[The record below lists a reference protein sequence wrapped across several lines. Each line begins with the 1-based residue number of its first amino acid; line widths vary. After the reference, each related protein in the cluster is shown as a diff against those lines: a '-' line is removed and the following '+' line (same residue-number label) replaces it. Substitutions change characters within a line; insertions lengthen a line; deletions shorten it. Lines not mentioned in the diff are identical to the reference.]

1 MKRRLASLFILCSII
16 LTIATPSLIVN
27 AESNVPNNE
36 MMKSLSNHGIGT
48 T

>member
-27 AESNVPNNE
+27 AESNIPNE